1 VQRLILGRPVRQ
13 PDDTDAAPAGA
24 PEGTPRR
31 RSTGGTARAPRHDR
45 RDTLRSLAAELSA
58 AAASMDEALDSD
70 VDILRLPDGPRLTLA
85 LLPELDGD
93 AAAEPAEDE
102 TSFADLRMAAM
113 SSSATEDAEP
123 ITAAIALTGHAEV
136 AAPAW
141 SAPDDEEP
149 PAPAP
154 SAQLER
160 YRAEADVLAAR
171 VESEASARAEAEHR
185 LADVHDELVFL
196 RNEMQMLGQKRRKPR
211 GRIRRLFAALT
222 GRRRRE
228 VPANTRR

>member
-1 VQRLILGRPVRQ
+1 VQRLILGPAVRQ
-13 PDDTDAAPAGA
+13 PDETDAAPAGA

-31 RSTGGTARAPRHDR
+31 RSPGGTARAPRHDR

-58 AAASMDEALDSD
+58 AAASMDEAPDSD
-70 VDILRLPDGPRLTLA
+70 VDLLRLPDGPRLSLA

-93 AAAEPAEDE
+93 GVGEPSEDE
-102 TSFADLRMAAM
+102 TSFADLRTAAM
-113 SSSATEDAEP
+113 SSTATDDDAEP
-123 ITAAIALTGHAEV
+123 ITAAIALTGHAEA

-141 SAPDDEEP
+141 SAPAVEEP
-149 PAPAP
+149 PAP

-160 YRAEADVLAAR
+160 YRAEAEVLAAR
-171 VESEASARAEAEHR
+171 VEAEAAARAEAEHR

-196 RNEMQMLGQKRRKPR
+196 RNEMQMAGQKRRKPR

-228 VPANTRR
+228 VPAITRR